1 MRPVLV
7 HYQSLFCAN
16 WYFLS
21 LSSLL
26 IDKPASEGKVVKNN
40 QPLLKN
46 TSLSNQKPVCV
57 APHSN
62 TVPSGEENV
71 SLSDK
76 AVLSSNVDV
85 SWSPYAPSGSRDFPD
100 PSDDDEP
107 TTEEM
112 KMAES
117 EPPPEPV
124 DNIPP
129 SPFTL
134 RTSNCKK
141 YLRPG
146 KPNKMSSEPVEAG
159 DSAAEVGA
167 RHKHNSV
174 LSAGGSSAAKPAAK
188 PAGRG
193 GGRVRDYTVLHPSC
207 VSVCNVTLQD
217 TIDRSI
223 DELVTPATPADLGE
237 AGQMRKK
244 SDAAPPKP
252 TRYVFLCLLL
262 ECFFYFLLFFF
273 ILVAGLLATGTCS
286 RNSVSA
292 GVQLPSCGFQELR
305 CHTWIWNLVV
315 TALKC

>member
-1 MRPVLV
+1 M
-7 HYQSLFCAN
+7 
-16 WYFLS
+16 
-21 LSSLL
+21 
-26 IDKPASEGKVVKNN
+26 KVVKNN
-40 QPLLKN
+40 QPWFKN
-46 TSLSNQKPVCV
+46 TSLGNQKPECV
-57 APHSN
+57 VPQSN
-62 TVPSGEENV
+62 TVLTSEENV
-71 SLSDK
+71 SLSEK

-85 SWSPYAPSGSRDFPD
+85 SPSPYAPSGSRDFSNA
-100 PSDDDEP
+100 SDYDEP
-107 TTEEM
+107 TTAEM

-146 KPNKMSSEPVEAG
+146 KPNKLSSEAVEIG
-159 DSAAEVGA
+159 DNTAEVGA
-167 RHKHNSV
+167 QDKHNSV
-174 LSAGGSSAAKPAAK
+174 LSASRSAAAGAAKPAAK

-244 SDAAPPKP
+244 SEAAPPKP
-252 TRYVFLCLLL
+252 TR
-262 ECFFYFLLFFF
+262 
-273 ILVAGLLATGTCS
+273 
-286 RNSVSA
+286 
-292 GVQLPSCGFQELR
+292 
-305 CHTWIWNLVV
+305 
-315 TALKC
+315 

>member
-1 MRPVLV
+1 MLIGG
-7 HYQSLFCAN
+7 
-16 WYFLS
+16 FLS

-26 IDKPASEGKVVKNN
+26 IDKPTSEVKVVKNN
-40 QPLLKN
+40 QPWFKN
-46 TSLSNQKPVCV
+46 TSLSNQKAECV
-57 APHSN
+57 APQSN
-62 TVPSGEENV
+62 TVPFGEENV
-71 SLSDK
+71 SVSEK

-85 SWSPYAPSGSRDFPD
+85 SRSAYAPGSSRDFSSA
-100 PSDDDEP
+100 SDYDEP
-107 TTEEM
+107 TAAEM

-146 KPNKMSSEPVEAG
+146 KPSKMSNEPVEIG
-159 DSAAEVGA
+159 DNTAEVGA
-167 RHKHNSV
+167 QDKHNSV
-174 LSAGGSSAAKPAAK
+174 LSAGRGSAAGAAKPAAK

-217 TIDRSI
+217 TIERSI
-223 DELVTPATPADLGE
+223 DELVAPATPADLGE

-244 SDAAPPKP
+244 SDAVPPKP
-252 TRYVFLCLLL
+252 TR
-262 ECFFYFLLFFF
+262 
-273 ILVAGLLATGTCS
+273 
-286 RNSVSA
+286 
-292 GVQLPSCGFQELR
+292 
-305 CHTWIWNLVV
+305 
-315 TALKC
+315 